1 MKNISM
7 VLQGLA
13 AIAVLIA
20 AVPLTLNQLDM
31 RGQRNQ
37 VRERAAW
44 HGSLADEA
52 AKSGDHLLAAQSYAD
67 ALALDPSNT
76 TYKAGLLDANV
87 TRILSDA
94 SVIKSDPLRLHA
106 QLADTVTRMPNPSA
120 RILTAF
126 GRVLQFRRQ
135 GEQAIAR
142 FEQAVKVDPKFAD
155 AHLYLGDAALKNK
168 KLETAS
174 KHLGLAL
181 ELKPDMAVA
190 RFALGQLRLQQDKT
204 EEAITLL
211 KKAAETLPNGKV
223 YMALGRAYLRKKA
236 WVNAEQALERALA
249 LDQTQVGA
257 HRLLADAYV
266 NNKKYEAAAGAYKLA
281 YERAR
286 DVDAYRKLG
295 RLFARSSQPK
305 AALDIFSEL
314 RSLFPAD
321 VEAHC
326 QIGNTSYALGQ
337 LGVAKVAF
345 EKCLE
350 LGGDNPE
357 YTEMTKV
364 AREELGKVVDMI
376 RKVKAERAAQEGG
389 KKKRG
394 G

>member
-1 MKNISM
+1 MKNFSM

-31 RGQRNQ
+31 RTQRNQ
-37 VRERAAW
+37 VRERAHW
-44 HGSLADEA
+44 HGSLGDAAVEA
-52 AKSGDHLLAAQSYAD
+52 GDHLLAAQSYAD
-67 ALALDPSNT
+67 ALAMDPGNAK
-76 TYKAGLLDANV
+76 YKAGLLDANV

-106 QLADTVTRMPNPSA
+106 QLADAVTRMPDPSA

-135 GEQAIAR
+135 GEQAVAR

-155 AHLYLGDAALKNK
+155 AHLYLGDAALKSK

-204 EEAITLL
+204 DEAITLL
-211 KKAAETLPNGKV
+211 TKAAETLPNGKV
-223 YMALGRAYLRKKA
+223 YMALGRAHLRNKA
-236 WVNAEQALERALA
+236 WVKAEQALERALA
-249 LDQTQVGA
+249 LDRTQVGA

-266 NNKKYEAAAGAYKLA
+266 ANKKFEAAAGAYKLA

-295 RLFARSSQPK
+295 RLFARSGQPQ
-305 AALDIFSEL
+305 AALKIFNEL
-314 RSLFPAD
+314 RSLFPDD

-326 QIGNTSYALGQ
+326 QIGNTSFALRQ

-350 LGGDNPE
+350 LGTDKPD
-357 YTEMTKV
+357 YASMTKV
-364 AREELGKVVDMI
+364 AREELAKVAELI
-376 RKVKAERAAQEGG
+376 RKVQAEQAAQGS